1 MPQEDLRLHRGFFE
15 NIKIR
20 RLKKALAAEP
30 DCPTCALMKI
40 WFYAA
45 FHCTDG
51 IFPEGFEETDLAL
64 IADWSGDEEKFV
76 RTLGD
81 LRLVYREG
89 GRVIIHDWEDWQ
101 RWVSKAKQR
110 SEAAR
115 KAARVRH
122 GISDSNAAVVRTH
135 SGLEESH
142 SGKIKAH
149 SAEKKSLSPNTNSNS
164 KTNSKT
170 KTSSSPSA
178 KFPLSVFEYYN
189 ERVCPPFVRMDRFPT
204 GLNHQIRNSTEVL
217 REIVGHDTLE
227 ASYTDAWCDFLE
239 KAASQYR
246 HGNVPCKW
254 NLWNITKEENMS
266 KIADGMFE
274 PVDESKSWAE
284 EAKRRLQG

>member
-20 RLKKALAAEP
+20 RLKKTLGAEP

-51 IFPEGFEETDLAL
+51 VFPEGFEETDLAL

-76 RTLGD
+76 RTLAD

-89 GRVIIHDWEDWQ
+89 SRVIIHDWEDWQ

-122 GISDSNAAVVRTH
+122 GISDSNAAAVRTH
-135 SGLEESH
+135 SDSEKAH

-149 SAEKKSLSPNTNSNS
+149 SPNTNTNTKTGSNS
-164 KTNSKT
+164 KT
-170 KTSSSPSA
+170 SPIVSDE
-178 KFPLSVFEYYN
+178 FPQSVFDYYN
-189 ERVCPPFVRMDRFPT
+189 ARLCPPFVRMPRFPR
-204 GLNHQIRNSTEVL
+204 GLNHQIRNATEVL
-217 REIVGHDTLE
+217 REIIGHDALE
-227 ASYTDAWCDFLE
+227 ASYTAAWCGFLD
-239 KAASQYR
+239 KAAEQYR
-246 HGNVPCKW
+246 HGNIPCKW
-254 NLWNITKEENMS
+254 NLWNITREENME
-266 KIADGMFE
+266 KISDGMFE
-274 PVDESKSWAE
+274 PVDDSKSWAE